1 MTEDKQL
8 NNFEATVILR
18 KAMAMNKINI
28 EEDPLY
34 PDFVQA
40 KWEREMTKYG
50 FTGIGA
56 AMNLLI
62 LYGNRFRMGVPWAQ
76 MIGRISGVT
85 AFWVLFYWTSPGVR
99 KYNQVLIDI
108 SKSKKK
114 ELVEIFQ
121 APSNI

>member
-18 KAMAMNKINI
+18 KAMAMKKFNI

-34 PDFVQA
+34 NDFLQA

-62 LYGNRFRMGVPWAQ
+62 VYGNKFKMGLPWVQ
-76 MIGRISGVT
+76 IIGRISGVT
-85 AFWVLFYWTSPGVR
+85 AFWTFFYWTSPGVR

-114 ELVEIFQ
+114 ELLEIFQ
-121 APSNI
+121 PTSNN